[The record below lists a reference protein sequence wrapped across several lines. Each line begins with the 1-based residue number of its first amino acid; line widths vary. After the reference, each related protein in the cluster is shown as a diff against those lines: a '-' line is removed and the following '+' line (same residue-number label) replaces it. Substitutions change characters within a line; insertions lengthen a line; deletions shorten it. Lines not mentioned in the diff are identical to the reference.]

1 MNNLYLVPNISIHNV
16 HFNGFSTVLQ
26 GLLLFFKW
34 SDFKKLLSHFEHLK
48 GFSPVWV
55 LSSFFKLPACENA
68 FIHLEDLNGFSP
80 VWVLSSTFKEVDL
93 EKTLV
98 TLCT

>member
-1 MNNLYLVPNISIHNV
+1 MNIEQSVVPNISIHNV
-16 HFNGFSTVLQ
+16 HLNGFLN
-26 GLLLFFKW
+26 W
-34 SDFKKLLSHFEHLK
+34 SDSENLLSHFEHLK

-55 LSSFFKLPACENA
+55 LSCFFKLPACENV

-80 VWVLSSTFKEVDL
+80 VWVLSSTFKKVDL